1 VDTKEKMTTTKG
13 NSKKTLEMNAL
24 GENKRHLVI
33 PPVLITQRHNTM
45 VSFDQEVANL
55 TIGSK

>member
-1 VDTKEKMTTTKG
+1 MTTTKG